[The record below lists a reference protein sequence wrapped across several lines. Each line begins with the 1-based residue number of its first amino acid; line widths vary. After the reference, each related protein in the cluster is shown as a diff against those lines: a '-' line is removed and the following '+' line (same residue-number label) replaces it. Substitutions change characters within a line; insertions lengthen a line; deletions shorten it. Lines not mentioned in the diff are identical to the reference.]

1 MPLTKV
7 EKDKIVAD
15 VGQLLETSK
24 LTVVAR
30 YKGTNVKDMQTLRAD
45 SKEAGTNIKVIKNRL
60 FKKAIEAT
68 TKFKDSDTTSL
79 EGMLL
84 YAFNA
89 DDEVA
94 PAQNLHNFAKTNPN
108 IEFVGAF
115 TSDGLFIGA
124 EDVQE
129 LASLPSKDQL
139 RAMLVGTF
147 AAPLSGFV
155 NILSGNVRSVLNVL
169 SARAEAIKE

>member
-15 VGQLLETSK
+15 VAQLLETSK

-30 YKGTNVKDMQTLRAD
+30 YKGTNVKAMQTLRAD
-45 SKEAGTNIKVIKNRL
+45 SKEAGTSIKVIKNRL
-60 FKKAIEAT
+60 FKKAIENT
-68 TKFKDSDTTSL
+68 TKLKDSDTTAL

-115 TSDGLFIGA
+115 TSDGDFMNA
-124 EDVQE
+124 EDVMV

-139 RAMLVGTF
+139 RGMLVGTF
-147 AAPLSGFV
+147 AAPLTGFMNV
-155 NILSGNVRSVLNVL
+155 LNGNVRGILNVL
-169 SARAEAIKE
+169 SARAESIQ

>member
-1 MPLTKV
+1 MPLKKA
-7 EKDKIVAD
+7 EKDQIVAD
-15 VGQLLETSK
+15 VAQLLETSK

-30 YKGTNVKDMQTLRAD
+30 YKGTNVKAMQTLRAD
-45 SKEAGTNIKVIKNRL
+45 SKTTGTSIKVIKNRL
-60 FKKAIEAT
+60 FKKAVEASS
-68 TKFKDSDTTSL
+68 KLKDSDTSAL

-89 DDEVA
+89 EDEVA

-115 TSDGLFIGA
+115 TSDGQFMSA
-124 EDVQE
+124 EDVKH
-129 LASLPSKDQL
+129 LATLPSKDQL
-139 RAMLVGTF
+139 RGILVGTF

-155 NILSGNVRSVLNVL
+155 NVLAGNVRGVLNVL